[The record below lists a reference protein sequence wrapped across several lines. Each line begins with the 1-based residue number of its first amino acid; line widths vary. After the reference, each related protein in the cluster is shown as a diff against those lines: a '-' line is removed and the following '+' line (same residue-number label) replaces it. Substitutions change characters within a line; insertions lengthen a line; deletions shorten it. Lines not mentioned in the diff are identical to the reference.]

1 MAVATPRSVLF
12 AGREYFALGGG
23 DCAPDDVVESLDGT
37 VASSAEFTLPEG
49 CEVVRH
55 DDPNLRR
62 SRRTSWPSS
71 SGAAGRS
78 RSATAPAA
86 STPTG
91 PG

>member
-1 MAVATPRSVLF
+1 MAVATPHSVLF

-55 DDPNLRR
+55 DDPEFAAIQANVVA
-62 SRRTSWPSS
+62 TSSVTFS
-71 SGAAGRS
+71 
-78 RSATAPAA
+78 
-86 STPTG
+86 
-91 PG
+91 